1 MPNEN
6 TNFSLNNVA
15 KAYALFEQAVLDKDS
30 NPNAPEDMINK
41 IIPALME
48 APRPLVGDADDYHN
62 FSVAVLKEFDDYRVA
77 LDIVEMGLE
86 AYPKNADL
94 LGDAIK
100 YAVNCGQ
107 RDRATKYYDELI
119 WIDKSVWTWRS
130 FSFSI
135 DYLLNS
141 HLAGDNDDFIFE
153 IKHREFP
160 PFYSIR

>member
-62 FSVAVLKEFDDYRVA
+62 FSVAVL
-77 LDIVEMGLE
+77 I
-86 AYPKNADL
+86 
-94 LGDAIK
+94 
-100 YAVNCGQ
+100 
-107 RDRATKYYDELI
+107 
-119 WIDKSVWTWRS
+119 RS
-130 FSFSI
+130 
-135 DYLLNS
+135 
-141 HLAGDNDDFIFE
+141 
-153 IKHREFP
+153 
-160 PFYSIR
+160 